1 MLAKRLK
8 LLREHKHIS
17 QAELANTLDVAQ
29 QTVASWE
36 RDKSSPNY
44 DILQRIAD
52 YFHVSTDY
60 LLGHESEAQAINAK
74 FPFIALPNDKNY
86 IPVLGSV
93 KCGLNAPN
101 DEAIEEYIGIDDKY
115 RADEM
120 KAFIAE
126 GDSMEGDNIFEGD
139 ICIIHLQDEV
149 PDGAIAVCVIDGV
162 EGTMKHVHRDNGV
175 IVLQS
180 SNPKY
185 PPQIFAG
192 EDANRVR
199 VVGELVE
206 LRRNVKNKLFGYSEQ
221 P

>member
-1 MLAKRLK
+1 MAIGDRIVAFREAKN
-8 LLREHKHIS
+8 IN
-17 QAELANTLDVAQ
+17 QTELAQKTGINRSVLNRIELNTRPIRSDELAAISKVLNV
-29 QTVASWE
+29 TM
-36 RDKSSPNY
+36 DKLAGLSSDLPIGVY
-44 DILQRIAD
+44 D
-52 YFHVSTDY
+52 F
-60 LLGHESEAQAINAK
+60 
-74 FPFIALPNDKNY
+74 NDMNY

-93 KCGLNAPN
+93 KCGFNAPN
-101 DEAIEEYIGIDDKY
+101 DEKIEEYIGISDKY
-115 RADEM
+115 RPNEM

-162 EGTMKHVHRDNGV
+162 EGTMKHVHRESGV

-206 LRRNVKNKLFGYSEQ
+206 LRRNVKK
-221 P
+221 

>member
-1 MLAKRLK
+1 MAFSDRLKRLRLSK
-8 LLREHKHIS
+8 NLTQE
-17 QAELANTLDVAQ
+17 ELSK
-29 QTVASWE
+29 QTGIK
-36 RDKSSPNY
+36 KSSIGMYEAGRRAPKY
-44 DILQRIAD
+44 QPLSVLAD
-52 YFHVSTDY
+52 FFHVSTDY
-60 LLGHESEAQAINAK
+60 LLGHEPETYGQKINAK
-74 FPFIALPNDKNY
+74 FPFITLPNDRNY

-149 PDGAIAVCVIDGV
+149 PDGAIAVCVIDGT
-162 EGTMKHVHRDNGV
+162 EGTMKHVHMKNGV

-206 LRRNVKNKLFGYSEQ
+206 LRRNVKK
-221 P
+221 